1 MAPRPRVKSGGRLVE
16 EQKVRISDQA
26 EGQVEPAELATGQI
40 PSLRISLLTQFDEL
54 DHLVDRATTRVIAAV
69 HLDQLGDRQVVL
81 DAGLLE
87 DHADSLPQP
96 ALAVGRIHPE
106 HSGLAARA
114 RAVTLEDL
122 HGRRLAGAVGP
133 KQTEH
138 LSPRDFEAHAAH
150 CIHLAIG
157 LAQVAH
163 LDGEFVCLCL
173 SLSHASQA
181 RLDRAAA

>member
-26 EGQVEPAELATGQI
+26 EGQVEPAELAAGQVPGACI
-40 PSLRISLLTQFDEL
+40 PLLAELDEL
-54 DHLVDRATTRVIAAV
+54 DELVDRAPAGVVPTV
-69 HLDQLGDRQVVL
+69 HFDQLGDRQVVL

-133 KQTEH
+133 EQTKH
-138 LSPRDFEAHAAH
+138 LTPRDLEAHPAYSVY
-150 CIHLAIG
+150 LAVG